1 MSDIHP
7 GWSVHADCW
16 TAAYPDFDFDNLSLD
31 IQEIVTAA
39 YWLGAAEAVSA
50 LVCAEPGEV
59 VDQIE
64 EGVGGGRT
72 RH

>member
-1 MSDIHP
+1 MKNP
-7 GWSVHADCW
+7 ADCW
-16 TAAYPDFDFDNLSLD
+16 TRAYPEYPFGNLPLD

-59 VDQIE
+59 VDRIE
-64 EGVGGGRT
+64 EGVRGSHT

>member
-1 MSDIHP
+1 MKNP
-7 GWSVHADCW
+7 ADCW
-16 TAAYPDFDFDNLSLD
+16 TTAYPDYPFGNLPLD
-31 IQEIVTAA
+31 IREIITAA

-50 LVCAEPGEV
+50 LVCAEPSEA

-64 EGVGGGRT
+64 DGVKGGQI